1 MATAGATAAS
11 TLTHWIG
18 GGWVPSRGTG
28 AFDVVDPSTE
38 EVVGSVPA
46 GDDADVA
53 AAAGAASRALPAW
66 AATPVD
72 ARVEVVSRWCD
83 ELEARASELAE
94 GLTSEVGTPLRA
106 ARAVQVGIAL
116 ALMRAY
122 VDAARE
128 VPFEE
133 RVGNSLVIRES
144 AGVVGCITAWNLP
157 VILAM
162 QKIPAAL
169 IAGCTA
175 VLKPSEI
182 TPLNA
187 RVLAEVAAE
196 AGVPSGA
203 FNVVFG
209 DGPTAG
215 EALVRHP
222 AVSAI
227 SFTGSTRA
235 GRRVAQVASDHVKRV
250 TLELGGK
257 SANLILDDADLETAV
272 RAGVNQAF
280 FNGGQSCIVW
290 SRMLVPH
297 ERHEEALEIARELV
311 GGYRVGDP
319 RNSDTDLGPMV
330 SRAARDR
337 VTAAI
342 RKGAQEGARLVAGGP
357 ERPRGLE
364 RGWFVQPTLF
374 GEVAPEMT
382 IAREEIFG
390 PVLSVMPYRGDGE
403 AVRIANDSI
412 YGLHGAVWSADEAR
426 ALSVA
431 RRLQTGR
438 VDVNGGPFNLAA
450 PFGGY
455 KQSGYGREF
464 GRYGIEE
471 FMELKSVQLPAEP
484 GGLEV
489 GARGGRG

>member
-1 MATAGATAAS
+1 VEA
-11 TLTHWIG
+11 
-18 GGWVPSRGTG
+18 
-28 AFDVVDPSTE
+28 
-38 EVVGSVPA
+38 
-46 GDDADVA
+46 
-53 AAAGAASRALPAW
+53 RA
-66 AATPVD
+66 
-72 ARVEVVSRWCD
+72 EVVSRWCD
-83 ELEARASELAE
+83 ELERRTADLAE
-94 GLTSEVGTPLRA
+94 GLTAEVGTPLEA

-128 VPFEE
+128 THFEE
-133 RVGNSLVIRES
+133 TLGNSLVIREP

-162 QKIPAAL
+162 QKVPAAL
-169 IAGCTA
+169 IAGCTV

-187 RVLAEVAAE
+187 RALAETAAA
-196 AGVPSGA
+196 AGLPAGA

-209 DGPTAG
+209 DGPTVG

-222 AVSAI
+222 AVGTI

-257 SANLILDDADLETAV
+257 SANVILDDADLEAAV
-272 RAGVNQAF
+272 RAGVDQAF
-280 FNGGQSCIVW
+280 FNAGQSCIVW
-290 SRMLVPH
+290 SRMLVPR
-297 ERHEEALEIARELV
+297 ERHEDALELARELV
-311 GGYRVGDP
+311 EGYVVGDP
-319 RNSDTDLGPMV
+319 RRSDTDLGPMV
-330 SRAARDR
+330 SRPARDR
-337 VTAAI
+337 VTAYV
-342 RKGAQEGARLVAGGP
+342 RTGVQEGARLVAGGP
-357 ERPRGLE
+357 ERPPGLE
-364 RGWFVQPTLF
+364 RGWFVRPTLF
-374 GEVAPEMT
+374 GDVRPEMT

-390 PVLSVMPYRGDGE
+390 PVLSVMPYEGEDE
-403 AVRIANDSI
+403 AVRIANDSV
-412 YGLHGAVWSADEAR
+412 YGLHGAVWSADDEH

-471 FMELKSVQLPAEP
+471 FVQLKSVQLPAEA

-489 GARGGRG
+489 GARGGVR